1 MMKMTENELSKASFF
16 GHIARGSA
24 GEKLKMIVA
33 EGWSKVGR
41 ERRRRRWMDDVE
53 LVTGTKDVRKNIEM
67 AKDKER
73 WREKSLSTGDV
84 QLLQLLAP
92 KDRLKPMQTDGK
104 FSTERIKHILK
115 LKNEYPSQYRKLIWK
130 LLLQIPENYS
140 AYCALVKKELSP
152 KLFDFHEKNQF
163 SNKNFLLSFQKSV
176 LVKGQ

>member
-73 WREKSLSTGDV
+73 WREK
-84 QLLQLLAP
+84 
-92 KDRLKPMQTDGK
+92 
-104 FSTERIKHILK
+104 
-115 LKNEYPSQYRKLIWK
+115 KLIWK